1 VRPGNGGRKRGNRGG
16 SGATY
21 RRKNSDE
28 WQPEWTLGEGN
39 SVWARG
45 LAEEW
50 LVRRI
55 EVGRLKLPC
64 AHRALGEMSLA
75 RPIRGGS
82 RCAQAQ
88 RLRLVGTLHS
98 ARGKADDRG
107 GKTGVGEGT
116 AALSASVRS
125 GARCRAA
132 QQAWEGGRRGPS
144 AEWRG
149 SVERRAGRSVPVG
162 RISVGTAGRAVVGG
176 GARSRAARR
185 GIGDGGGACH
195 VGRRTRVRGRLA
207 AAWAWRLRGLGRVS
221 GRRVGNGSGPVWG

>member
-149 SVERRAGRSVPVG
+149 SVERRAGRTNIG
-162 RISVGTAGRAVVGG
+162 RDGRARGG
-176 GARSRAARR
+176 WRWRAQARCAARDWGR
-185 GIGDGGGACH
+185 GWRLPRGPQNEGEREIGCR
-195 VGRRTRVRGRLA
+195 VGLAATRVR
-207 AAWAWRLRGLGRVS
+207 S
-221 GRRVGNGSGPVWG
+221 S